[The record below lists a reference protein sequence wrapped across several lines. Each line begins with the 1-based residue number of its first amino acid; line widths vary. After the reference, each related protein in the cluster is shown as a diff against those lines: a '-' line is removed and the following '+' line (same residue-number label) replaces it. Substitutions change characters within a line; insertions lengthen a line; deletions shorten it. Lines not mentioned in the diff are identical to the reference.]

1 MNKIIN
7 NKVIIWGPDDF
18 NTLGLLRQLGS
29 AGIDI
34 FFLIKGK
41 EGYASK
47 SIYCT
52 KLKTTSTFDE
62 GLSFL
67 LSTYTD
73 ETAKPIIITSG
84 DGIAVFIDQHKIE
97 LEKVFIIPGTTI
109 QGLEE
114 KYTDK
119 NAMTELAV
127 KIGIL
132 CPQSRY
138 VQWNSDISSIQ
149 YPCLIKPSHQ
159 KPGHFNEFKFKIC
172 NDKDSLKRILK
183 FVRHDSEFI
192 VQDFIKKEKDI
203 LVYGARM
210 WDGKTILAGAMIKD
224 RFADCGSSS
233 HGLMTY
239 KIPSCVAQHKIIEF
253 LDKIDYHGLFSF
265 EYGMMKDKAYFFEV
279 NLRNDGTSHYFWQ
292 TGANIPLAY
301 IYSSAG
307 LDYSCINTK
316 VTEEKWFI
324 DEFFDIEN
332 VIHGRFFYSQWKK
345 DKSEATVFKYYD
357 KNDLEPWKF
366 VKRTMWQHLFRDIL
380 LKKYRVYI
388 IFILDKFGLKK

>member
-52 KLKTTSTFDE
+52 KFKTTSTFDE

-119 NAMTELAV
+119 NTMTELAV

-253 LDKIDYHGLFSF
+253 LDKITL
-265 EYGMMKDKAYFFEV
+265 K
-279 NLRNDGTSHYFWQ
+279 
-292 TGANIPLAY
+292 
-301 IYSSAG
+301 SA
-307 LDYSCINTK
+307 
-316 VTEEKWFI
+316 E
-324 DEFFDIEN
+324 
-332 VIHGRFFYSQWKK
+332 
-345 DKSEATVFKYYD
+345 
-357 KNDLEPWKF
+357 
-366 VKRTMWQHLFRDIL
+366 
-380 LKKYRVYI
+380 
-388 IFILDKFGLKK
+388 